1 MQRPLPMLANIP
13 SIAKSIPLEV
23 IHLLPVM
30 LVTRTIILRLE
41 DRRLLRE
48 NTAIILSPLF
58 AGVMWTITECVG
70 LLIHLPGTSLALA
83 TMALRTQSHT
93 LVAIHLRH
101 LGTMTDM
108 TGAPLLPMIDMVVIL
123 PLPLL

>member
-1 MQRPLPMLANIP
+1 MQRPLPMLANIL
-13 SIAKSIPLEV
+13 SIVKSIPLGV

-41 DRRLLRE
+41 DRCLLRE
-48 NTAIILSPLF
+48 TTAIILSPLF
-58 AGVMWTITECVG
+58 AGVMWMITECVG
-70 LLIHLPGTSLALA
+70 LIHLPGTSLALA
-83 TMALRTQSHT
+83 TMALRTQSRT

-101 LGTMTDM
+101 LETMTDM

-123 PLPLL
+123 SLPLL